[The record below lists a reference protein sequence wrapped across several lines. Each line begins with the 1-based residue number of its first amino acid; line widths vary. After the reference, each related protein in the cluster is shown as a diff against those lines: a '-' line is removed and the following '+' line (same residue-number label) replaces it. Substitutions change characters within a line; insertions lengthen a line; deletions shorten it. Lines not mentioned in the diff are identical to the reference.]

1 MRHSSARGDGPQRR
15 RPGAEDLGWDDSLYG
30 NGNGDGR
37 NGAPGSGAPRPA
49 DQGGTPPPDAPDAP
63 DAPVA
68 PGVTGTPSAGGGAAV
83 PPVITGGVSGPP
95 VISGGV
101 AGPAP
106 GGATAGRPPAPA
118 VTGTAVTGTPAAG
131 TAATGTPAAGT
142 ATALKDAADPG
153 SSPAD
158 GSEPEAKGSRRA
170 RRPRSKARRVLRWSA
185 ITLAVLIV
193 GTAGAGYWYYE
204 HLNSNLRKDALDLGS
219 GGLEKPEPNAFGQT
233 PLNIL
238 LLGSDGR
245 NSEKNI
251 ELGGARQD
259 SDRKPLADVQMLL
272 HVSADRSNMSVVS
285 IPRDTRVPIPEC
297 KDPDDGKVYPQ
308 TTAAINTSLQHGGPG
323 CTVAT
328 WKELTGIY
336 IDHFMMVD
344 FAGVVDMADAIGGVP
359 VCVDKNVYSH
369 DKKGH
374 GSGLKL
380 TAGTHAVK
388 GVQALQWLRT
398 RYGFEDNTDIGRA
411 KAQHMY
417 MNSMVRELKAGTKL
431 TDPMKLRDLAEAATK
446 ALTVDEGLGS
456 VKKLYD
462 LGGDLQRVPTERIT
476 MVTMPWQYAAGGEYV
491 VPKPGDAEQ
500 TFSLVRNDTA
510 LDGKD
515 KKKKPAPDPQPTTAK
530 DKLDVVVQNGTNSTV
545 TGPVSG
551 RANVI
556 AGRLASLGYTSAA
569 TDSRLTTQADTTI
582 TYPAKEGRGDALA
595 LAKALGLPKD
605 AVKESGSATR
615 MRLVIGNDWRKGTSF
630 PVPSEGK
637 KEADKAPDSADALNG
652 EDKKACM
659 KVNPAYTF

>member
-1 MRHSSARGDGPQRR
+1 M
-15 RPGAEDLGWDDSLYG
+15 
-30 NGNGDGR
+30 
-37 NGAPGSGAPRPA
+37 
-49 DQGGTPPPDAPDAP
+49 T
-63 DAPVA
+63 
-68 PGVTGTPSAGGGAAV
+68 
-83 PPVITGGVSGPP
+83 
-95 VISGGV
+95 
-101 AGPAP
+101 
-106 GGATAGRPPAPA
+106 
-118 VTGTAVTGTPAAG
+118 
-131 TAATGTPAAGT
+131 GT
-142 ATALKDAADPG
+142 ATAVKDPAKSTA
-153 SSPAD
+153 SPAD
-158 GSEPEAKGSRRA
+158 APAPPASGDPAAGPEPEAKGTRRSRK
-170 RRPRSKARRVLRWSA
+170 PRSKTRRVLRWSA

-193 GTAGAGYWYYE
+193 GTAGAGYWYYQ
-204 HLNSNLRKDALDLGS
+204 HLNSNLRKDALDLGA

-259 SDRKPLADVQMLL
+259 ADRKPLADVQMLL
-272 HVSADRSNMSVVS
+272 HVSADRSNMSVIS

-344 FAGVVDMADAIGGVP
+344 FSGVVDMADAIGGVP

-369 DKKGH
+369 DRKGH

-380 TAGTHAVK
+380 TAGTHSVK

-431 TDPMKLRDLAEAATK
+431 TDPMKLRDLAEAATR

-500 TFSLVRNDTA
+500 TFSLLRNDSA

-530 DKLDVVVQNGTNSTV
+530 DKLDVIVQNGTNSTV
-545 TGPVSG
+545 QGPVSG

-556 AGRLASLGYTSAA
+556 YSRLVSLGYTGASM
-569 TDSRLTTQADTTI
+569 DSRLTTQADTTI
-582 TYPAKEGRGDALA
+582 TFPAKEGRGDALA
-595 LAKALGLPKD
+595 LAKALGLSKD
-605 AVKESGSATR
+605 ALKESASATR
-615 MRLVIGNDWRKGTSF
+615 LRLVIGNDWRRGTAF
-630 PVPSEGK
+630 PKPPADT
-637 KEADKAPDSADALNG
+637 KEADKAPESADALNG

-659 KVNPAYTF
+659 KVNPSYTF

>member
-15 RPGAEDLGWDDSLYG
+15 RPDAEDLGWDDSLYG
-30 NGNGDGR
+30 NGNGSGR
-37 NGAPGSGAPRPA
+37 NGSPESGTPGPA
-49 DQGGTPPPDAPDAP
+49 DQGGTPPPDAPAASAAP
-63 DAPVA
+63 AA
-68 PGVTGTPSAGGGAAV
+68 PGVTGTPSAGGGAPV

-95 VISGGV
+95 VITGGV
-101 AGPAP
+101 AGPATNAV
-106 GGATAGRPPAPA
+106 GQTPAA
-118 VTGTAVTGTPAAG
+118 AVTGTPAAG
-131 TAATGTPAAGT
+131 TAATGTPTAAT

-153 SSPAD
+153 PSPAD
-158 GSEPEAKGSRRA
+158 GSEPEAKGTRRA
-170 RRPRSKARRVLRWSA
+170 RRPRSRTRRVLRWSA

-193 GTAGAGYWYYE
+193 GTVGAGYWYYE

-259 SDRKPLADVQMLL
+259 ADRKPLADVQMLL
-272 HVSADRSNMSVVS
+272 HVSADRSNMSVIS

-380 TAGTHAVK
+380 TAGTHSVK

-431 TDPMKLRDLAEAATK
+431 TDPLKLRDLAEAATK

-500 TFSLVRNDTA
+500 TFSLLRNDTA

-515 KKKKPAPDPQPTTAK
+515 KKKKPTPDPQPTTAK

-556 AGRLASLGYTSAA
+556 ADHLGTLGYTSAT
-569 TDSRLTTQADTTI
+569 TDSRLITQADTTI

-605 AVKESGSATR
+605 AVKESRSATS
-615 MRLVIGNDWRKGTSF
+615 MRLVIGNDWRRGTSF
-630 PVPSEGK
+630 PKPSEDK

>member
-1 MRHSSARGDGPQRR
+1 MRQSSVRGDGPRRR
-15 RPGAEDLGWDDSLYG
+15 RPNARELGWDDSLYEEKEAAA
-30 NGNGDGR
+30 DGTGR
-37 NGAPGSGAPRPA
+37 PDEAARKAPAPSADGGAPG
-49 DQGGTPPPDAPDAP
+49 
-63 DAPVA
+63 A
-68 PGVTGTPSAGGGAAV
+68 PGVVGTPVAGGGTT
-83 PPVITGGVSGPP
+83 PPVISGGVSGPP
-95 VISGGV
+95 VITGGV
-101 AGPAP
+101 AGPPAA
-106 GGATAGRPPAPA
+106 GG
-118 VTGTAVTGTPAAG
+118 AAG
-131 TAATGTPAAGT
+131 TAPAAAT
-142 ATALKDAADPG
+142 ATSAHATAAQATASASDSPG
-153 SSPAD
+153 DSPAD
-158 GSEPEAKGSRRA
+158 TAPEAKGTRRA
-170 RRPRSKARRVLRWSA
+170 GKPRSKTRRVLRWSA

-204 HLNSNLRKDALDLGS
+204 HLNGNLRKDALDLGS
-219 GGLEKPEPNAFGQT
+219 GGLQKPEPNAFGQT

-259 SDRKPLADVQMLL
+259 ADRKPLADVQMLL
-272 HVSADRSNMSVVS
+272 HVSADRSNMSVIS

-308 TTAAINTSLQHGGPG
+308 STAAINTSLQHGGPG

-380 TAGTHAVK
+380 TAGTHSVK

-510 LDGKD
+510 LDGRD
-515 KKKKPAPDPQPTTAK
+515 KKKKPAPDPKPSTAK
-530 DKLDVVVQNGTNSTV
+530 DKLDVIVQNGTNSTV
-545 TGPVSG
+545 QGPVSG
-551 RANVI
+551 RANVLQNH
-556 AGRLASLGYTSAA
+556 LASLGYSSAA

-582 TYPAKEGRGDALA
+582 TYPGKEQRGDALA
-595 LAKALGLPKD
+595 LAKALGLPKE
-605 AVKESGSATR
+605 AVKESRSTTR
-615 MRLVIGNDWRKGTSF
+615 LRLVIGNDWRKGTSY
-630 PVPSEGK
+630 PKPPAGE
-637 KEADKAPDSADALNG
+637 KEADKAPESADALNG